1 VAKPNY
7 AFEKRQREQQKKR
20 KAEEKAQRKSQPG
33 TSQPEPGEVPAQ
45 QVVSDTSSPPLP
57 ATSN

>member
-1 VAKPNY
+1 MAKPNY

-33 TSQPEPGEVPAQ
+33 TSQPETGEAPVQ
-45 QVVSDTSSPPLP
+45 QDGADMSSPPPP
-57 ATSN
+57 AIPV